1 MAQTGIT
8 QITAEQFL
16 AAVSARNPAAGV
28 IYDELEFY
36 SAADGWYL
44 GVLIRDR
51 TDGDFSYVVLAP
63 DPAGSP
69 RAIEFS
75 DSIPSVDA
83 ARRSLLAEMGRAAAG
98 GIRAHEQ

>member
-75 DSIPSVDA
+75 DSIASVDA